1 MENEKAYKTEQKI
14 FFINLKEV
22 SSTVNTETRSHSLKT
37 IIQTTAEVDVAVI
50 PNPPPATNLHPFYA
64 TLLHLE
70 SRNINNATRVYDLN
84 DVEDA
89 VTAAL
94 ERSTPSH

>member
-37 IIQTTAEVDVAVI
+37 IIQTTAEVDVAAI
-50 PNPPPATNLHPFYA
+50 PTPPFHDALKLPKSSTNL
-64 TLLHLE
+64 
-70 SRNINNATRVYDLN
+70 TRVYEEN